1 MFQSN
6 FFRSVK
12 FEETFFFIFF
22 LLSFTA
28 KNRKGIENIRNHML
42 TSKAIALIF
51 CDSSLINPK
60 GRLSVSINYLIL
72 ISNITI
78 PPIYPRAKPK
88 PEDLPKFLSV
98 EISFSKE
105 L

>member
-1 MFQSN
+1 M
-6 FFRSVK
+6 
-12 FEETFFFIFF
+12 
-22 LLSFTA
+22 
-28 KNRKGIENIRNHML
+28 
-42 TSKAIALIF
+42 
-51 CDSSLINPK
+51 
-60 GRLSVSINYLIL
+60 
-72 ISNITI
+72 I